1 MQTLNYYYEIVYPLF
16 SLLLSRQIF
25 NGHSFNSTDMIQ
37 TVCVCGAGTMG
48 RGIAQVAARY
58 GFHTVLFDVNKDVL
72 QQANTAL
79 QKDLQTLVEKNK
91 LSVEQQQSILDHIR
105 FTSEINDCIA
115 DIVIEAIVEKLP
127 VKVGLF
133 NQLAEVNHSET
144 IFATNTSSLSVTEI
158 AKQVIHPERVAGM
171 HFFNPAP
178 LMKLVEVVATPLT
191 NQATID
197 AVVVLTKELEKTP
210 VLCNDAPGF
219 IVNHVARPY
228 YLEALYLAEK
238 GLSSIETMD
247 TLLEASGFK
256 MGPFKLMDLIGNDI
270 NYAVSCSV
278 YDQLGQPLRL
288 RPSPLQE
295 EKVKSGALGRKS
307 KKGYYQYN

>member
-1 MQTLNYYYEIVYPLF
+1 
-16 SLLLSRQIF
+16 
-25 NGHSFNSTDMIQ
+25 MIQ

-58 GFHTVLFDVNKDVL
+58 GFHTILFDVSKDVL
-72 QQANTAL
+72 DQANIAL
-79 QKDLQTLVEKNK
+79 QKELQVLVEKNK
-91 LSVEQQQSILDHIR
+91 LTAEQQQGILDHIR
-105 FTSEINDCIA
+105 FTTEINDCIA

-127 VKVGLF
+127 VKVGLL
-133 NQLAEVNHSET
+133 NQLAEVNHSDT

-158 AKQVIHPERVAGM
+158 AKQVVRPERVAGM

-178 LMKLVEVVATPLT
+178 LMKLVEVVATPVT
-191 NQATID
+191 NQQTID
-197 AVVVLTKELEKTP
+197 AVVWLTKAMEKTP
-210 VLCNDAPGF
+210 VRCNDAPGF

-228 YLEALYLAEK
+228 YLEALYLAERE
-238 GLSSIETMD
+238 LSSIETID
-247 TLLEASGFK
+247 ALLESTGFK

-288 RPSPLQE
+288 KPSPMQQ
-295 EKVKSGALGRKS
+295 EKVNSGQLGRKS
-307 KKGYYQYN
+307 RKGYYQYN

>member
-1 MQTLNYYYEIVYPLF
+1 
-16 SLLLSRQIF
+16 
-25 NGHSFNSTDMIQ
+25 MIQ
-37 TVCVCGAGTMG
+37 SVCVCGAGTMG

-58 GFHTVLFDVNKDVL
+58 GFHTILFDVNKDVL
-72 QQANTAL
+72 SQANETL
-79 QKDLQTLVEKNK
+79 QKDLQMLVDKNK
-91 LSVEQQQSILDHIR
+91 LTAAQQQSILDHIK
-105 FTSEINDCIA
+105 FTNEINDCIA

-127 VKVGLF
+127 VKVALF

-178 LMKLVEVVATPLT
+178 LMKLVEVVATPQT
-191 NQATID
+191 NAQTID
-197 AVVVLTKELEKTP
+197 AVVQLTKQLEKTP

-228 YLEALYLAEK
+228 YLEALYLAEQQ
-238 GLSSIETMD
+238 LSSIETID
-247 TLLEASGFK
+247 ALLEATGFK

-288 RPSPLQE
+288 RPSPLQQ
-295 EKVKSGALGRKS
+295 EKVNTGALGRKT
-307 KKGYYQYN
+307 KKGYYQYS

>member
-1 MQTLNYYYEIVYPLF
+1 MAIHQTQKTI
-16 SLLLSRQIF
+16 
-25 NGHSFNSTDMIQ
+25 MIQ

-58 GFHTVLFDVNKDVL
+58 GFHTILFDVSKNVL
-72 QQANTAL
+72 EQANTSL
-79 QKDLQTLVEKNK
+79 QKELQVLVDKNK
-91 LSVEQQQSILDHIR
+91 LTAQQQQSILDHIR
-105 FTSEINDCIA
+105 FTNDINDCIA

-133 NQLAEVNHSET
+133 NQLAEVNHSDT

-158 AKQVIHPERVAGM
+158 AKQVVRPERVAGM

-178 LMKLVEVVATPLT
+178 LMKLVEVVATPFT
-191 NQATID
+191 NQGTID
-197 AVVVLTKELEKTP
+197 AVVALTKAMEKTP

-228 YLEALYLAEK
+228 YLEALYLAERE
-238 GLSSIETMD
+238 LSSIETID
-247 TLLEASGFK
+247 TLLESTGFK

-288 RPSPLQE
+288 KPSPLQQ
-295 EKVKSGALGRKS
+295 EKVNSGALGRKS
-307 KKGYYQYN
+307 KKGYYQYS

>member
-1 MQTLNYYYEIVYPLF
+1 MVIHSIQQTI
-16 SLLLSRQIF
+16 
-25 NGHSFNSTDMIQ
+25 MIQ

-58 GFHTVLFDVNKDVL
+58 GFHTILFDVNKDVL

-79 QKDLQTLVEKNK
+79 QKDLRILVEKHK
-91 LSVEQQQSILDHIR
+91 LTAEQQQSILDHIR

-144 IFATNTSSLSVTEI
+144 IFATNTSSLSVTDI
-158 AKQVIHPERVAGM
+158 AKQVVHPERVAGM

-197 AVVVLTKELEKTP
+197 AVVSLTKELQKTP

-238 GLSSIETMD
+238 ELSSIETMD
-247 TLLEASGFK
+247 TLLEATGFK

-307 KKGYYQYN
+307 GKGYYQYN